1 VPHPTDN
8 KLSRYVEARDL
19 IPHRRLRNRLLGVKR
34 GNQGTKPLHFRCC
47 RLRCV
52 DELLTEQEV
61 ADYCKVSVR
70 TVKRWRAEGT
80 GPPFLRAGR
89 QVRYRKRDVDAWLES
104 RGQQNEP

>member
-1 VPHPTDN
+1 VIVGN
-8 KLSRYVEARDL
+8 FG
-19 IPHRRLRNRLLGVKR
+19 LLGVKR

>member
-1 VPHPTDN
+1 M
-8 KLSRYVEARDL
+8 
-19 IPHRRLRNRLLGVKR
+19 
-34 GNQGTKPLHFRCC
+34 
-47 RLRCV
+47 

-89 QVRYRKRDVDAWLES
+89 QIRYRKRDVDAWLE
-104 RGQQNEP
+104 GQPTAQGPL

>member
-1 VPHPTDN
+1 MIVGDFG
-8 KLSRYVEARDL
+8 
-19 IPHRRLRNRLLGVKR
+19 LLGVKR
-34 GNQGTKPLHFRCC
+34 GNQGTKPPHFRCC
-47 RLRCV
+47 RLPCV